1 MLCVLV
7 GQIVG
12 RWGNYAN
19 QELYGQVVTDPTFQ
33 KWPFAV
39 FIDRTGQWHQALY
52 IYEGVLNL
60 IGLVIGL
67 VLFFKYK
74 KLRNF
79 TISVYYIFWYGVVR
93 GTLEFFKIEHVT
105 FPGTEIGVIQVIC
118 YCAALVAVV
127 VMVLNQ
133 KGVVRFQSKCFT
145 VDGDLFKPTVV
156 PDDYLERREEYLRDG
171 IPGSSFAGVGK
182 PRVGAYPEKI
192 VPTRVP
198 EDYLKRREY
207 YLEHGIPG
215 TSFYGVD
222 RDRHGAKEE

>member
-1 MLCVLV
+1 M
-7 GQIVG
+7 
-12 RWGNYAN
+12 A
-19 QELYGQVVTDPTFQ
+19 
-33 KWPFAV
+33 
-39 FIDRTGQWHQALY
+39 
-52 IYEGVLNL
+52 
-60 IGLVIGL
+60 
-67 VLFFKYK
+67 
-74 KLRNF
+74 
-79 TISVYYIFWYGVVR
+79 
-93 GTLEFFKIEHVT
+93 
-105 FPGTEIGVIQVIC
+105 
-118 YCAALVAVV
+118 
-127 VMVLNQ
+127 LNQ

-171 IPGSSFAGVGK
+171 IPSSSFAGVGK

-222 RDRHGAKEE
+222 RDRHGAKAE